1 MKRTLLVEDHALF
14 REGLALL
21 LEQRTGFD
29 NVQAR
34 SLAEARRVLSSPP
47 ATIGMAIVDVDLHDG
62 DGIELI
68 EQLRETEP
76 DMPLLALTAARDPER
91 RAQALRAGADEVFSM
106 RDPIEKLVRAARRL
120 GEDDPRPTQEGRDEG

>member
-1 MKRTLLVEDHALF
+1 MKRFLLVEDHALF

-34 SLAEARRVLSSPP
+34 SLAEASRVLSSPP
-47 ATIGMAIVDVDLHDG
+47 ATIGMAIVDVDLPDG

-76 DMPLLALTAARDPER
+76 DMPVLALTAVRDPEQ
-91 RAQALRAGADEVFSM
+91 RAQALRAGADAVFSM
-106 RDPIEKLVRAARRL
+106 REPIEELVRVARRL
-120 GEDDPRPTQEGRDEG
+120 GEDDRGGAY

>member
-47 ATIGMAIVDVDLHDG
+47 ATIGMAIVDVDLPDG
-62 DGIELI
+62 D
-68 EQLRETEP
+68 
-76 DMPLLALTAARDPER
+76 A
-91 RAQALRAGADEVFSM
+91 SS
-106 RDPIEKLVRAARRL
+106 
-120 GEDDPRPTQEGRDEG
+120 